1 MTKIFEQEFEDGSQ
15 LWCHIQND
23 NYTLGHLGSGKSND
37 LFWSLRDNE
46 SISDYIKD
54 NFLCPNDF
62 CQNGYIDIGY
72 GEKMMCAYCNLI

>member
-23 NYTLGHLGSGKSND
+23 NYTLGCLGAGKAKD

-54 NFLCPNDF
+54 KSLCPNDF
-62 CQNGYIDIGY
+62 CQNGYIDMGW
-72 GEKMMCAYCNLI
+72 GEKMMCAYCNII